1 MVDDGGGGGLAAAG
15 GAGHCLPA
23 LQGQVRQFDLVV
35 DRCFGDGPVVAVQV
49 AFKVGRAAAAVVV
62 TEQDFGE
69 GLVGGRLPWL
79 N

>member
-1 MVDDGGGGGLAAAG
+1 MVDDGGGGGLTAAG

-23 LQGQVRQFDLVV
+23 LQGQVHQFDLVV
-35 DRCFGDGPVVAVQV
+35 DRCFGEGAVVAVQV
-49 AFKVGRAAAAVVV
+49 AFKIGDPAAAVVV
-62 TEQDFGE
+62 AEQAAGE